1 MKKLLLIAL
10 LLSTTSMAI
19 ETDKAAH
26 IGTSYA
32 LQTAVYGIAH
42 KGFRMDQVDAIVFS
56 AATVFLVG
64 FTKEM
69 IDGGKTRKVDVG
81 DIGANVAGQALS
93 IGTILM
99 FDF

>member
-1 MKKLLLIAL
+1 MKKLVIAAL
-10 LLSTTSMAI
+10 LFALPAMAI

-26 IGTSYA
+26 LGTSYA
-32 LQTAVYGIAH
+32 LQTFTYGMAH
-42 KGFRMDQVDAIVFS
+42 KAFKMDKIDSIVFS
-56 AATVFLVG
+56 TVTVFMVG

-69 IDGGKTRKVDVG
+69 LDGGKTRKVDLG
-81 DIGANVAGQALS
+81 DIGANAAGQALS